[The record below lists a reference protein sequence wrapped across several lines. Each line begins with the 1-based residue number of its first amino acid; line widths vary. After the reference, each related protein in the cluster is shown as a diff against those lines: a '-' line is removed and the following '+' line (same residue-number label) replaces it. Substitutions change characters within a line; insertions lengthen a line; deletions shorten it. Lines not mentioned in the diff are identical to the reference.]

1 MNSTIRPTLLPAAPG
16 LSRAR
21 LPDKVQAVDGHASF
35 AAALKTLSEHLADLP
50 LAAAE
55 ASAAQG
61 KLPQRGKSL
70 KATDEAVDG
79 NLAML
84 AAAAMPHPTGRSA
97 APLRRDSADAH
108 NVLAARTT
116 GPEQETLRSGRV
128 EVDGALS
135 VRAERKLAATP
146 ETGAAAR
153 VAGETA
159 ALRVDSPAGDSNG
172 LLARTAA
179 VPASGDAGA
188 LRGEVPLS
196 PTGTPT
202 RTIATELAPAAG
214 ALARCLAAT
223 ESRVAAADADA
234 RAAGA
239 ELLPAAQLQV
249 KERGILAR
257 EDVEAKAQASVD
269 APSPGL
275 LAPLALPGAASTHA
289 ASQPAPAMQVGPL
302 VGSSDWG
309 EVLARHLVRLAP
321 GGRREVELNL
331 HPAELGPL
339 KVTLS
344 LAEGHAQVLFVS
356 EHPAVRQALEAALP
370 QLRTTFADNGISLGQ
385 ASVGSGS
392 SEHRPENGP
401 GGHHRSHQ
409 TDPARF
415 GAPPPDKPQHVALA
429 GRSSESAVDTFA

>member
-1 MNSTIRPTLLPAAPG
+1 MNSTIAPTLPPAAPG
-16 LSRAR
+16 LLKAR

-35 AAALKTLSEHLADLP
+35 AAALRTLSENPADLP

-55 ASAAQG
+55 ASAAHA

-70 KATDEAVDG
+70 KATDETVDG

-84 AAAAMPHPTGRSA
+84 AAAAMPHTPVRSA
-97 APLRRDSADAH
+97 APLEAKVPTYPTSSQPRQQEQNRTPCGLRGWKLLALFPS
-108 NVLAARTT
+108 VLNGSPQPRLRPARQC
-116 GPEQETLRSGRV
+116 GSLAKPLRSGLIRRRAMPGSCTGKCRLRPQTHPLGRSQRNSPQQRAHLPGV
-128 EVDGALS
+128 CLRPNRRSQPTRAPRPRGLS
-135 VRAERKLAATP
+135 RSLPPSCRRRK
-146 ETGAAAR
+146 G
-153 VAGETA
+153 
-159 ALRVDSPAGDSNG
+159 G
-172 LLARTAA
+172 LLAR
-179 VPASGDAGA
+179 
-188 LRGEVPLS
+188 EV
-196 PTGTPT
+196 
-202 RTIATELAPAAG
+202 
-214 ALARCLAAT
+214 
-223 ESRVAAADADA
+223 
-234 RAAGA
+234 
-239 ELLPAAQLQV
+239 
-249 KERGILAR
+249 
-257 EDVEAKAQASVD
+257 VEGKAQASAD
-269 APSPGL
+269 APAPGL
-275 LAPLALPGAASTHA
+275 PAPLALPGATSTHA
-289 ASQPAPAMQVGPL
+289 APQPAPAMQVSPL

-331 HPAELGPL
+331 NPAELGPL

-401 GGHHRSHQ
+401 GGHHRSPQ
-409 TDPARF
+409 TDHARF
-415 GAPPPDKPQHVALA
+415 GAPPPDKPQHVAPA